1 MKVGDLVR
9 RKKVGWLARA
19 GNPPSSGWLALI
31 LSVGDPVADPPTGEG
46 CSPAGEGCEFM
57 HVGNDEWTGSIDN
70 CWSGLF
76 EVISEI
82 R

>member
-19 GNPPSSGWLALI
+19 GNPPSPGWLALI
-31 LSVGDPVADPPTGEG
+31 LSVGDPVTDPPT
-46 CSPAGEGCEFM
+46 GEGCEFM
-57 HVGNDEWTGSIDN
+57 HVGNNEWTGSIDN

-82 R
+82 S

>member
-31 LSVGDPVADPPTGEG
+31 LSVGDPAGDP
-46 CSPAGEGCEFM
+46 PAGEGCEFM

-82 R
+82 T